1 MLTSQDIQAFISLH
15 KLDAKLIELAQS
27 APTVPDAAKAIN
39 VEASQILKSLVFL
52 AQEQPV
58 LVVAAGEARIS
69 QKLLAVAL
77 GTSRSKLKFAKPE
90 QALAI
95 TGFEVGAM
103 PPFGHKERLMTLID
117 QESVTQTLNY
127 GGGGTKSS
135 LVEISLETLK
145 RVTQA
150 QFVPLTERT

>member
-15 KLDAKLIELAQS
+15 KLDAKLMELAQS
-27 APTVPDAAKAIN
+27 VPTVPDAAKAMK
-39 VEASQILKSLVFL
+39 VETGQILKSLVFL
-52 AQEQPV
+52 VQEQPV

-69 QKLLAVAL
+69 QKLLATAL
-77 GTSRSKLKFAKPE
+77 EVSRSKLKFAKPE
-90 QALAI
+90 QALEI
-95 TGFEVGAM
+95 TGFQVGAM

-150 QFVPLTERT
+150 KLVPLTERT

>member
-27 APTVPDAAKAIN
+27 APTVPDAAKAMN
-39 VEASQILKSLVFL
+39 VETSQILKSLVFL
-52 AQEQPV
+52 AQDQPV

-69 QKLLAVAL
+69 QKLLAAAV